1 MLPSRRSGVRVVTDD
16 GDALVSG
23 HGLLPSRLWYESDVI
38 AMRRELVLELRGRVC
53 LYSASAHVRV
63 CACAFQSSPC

>member
-1 MLPSRRSGVRVVTDD
+1 MLPSRRSGVRVGTDD

-23 HGLLPSRLWYESDVI
+23 HGLLPSRLWYESDII
-38 AMRRELVLELRGRVC
+38 AMRRELRGRVC